1 MRARR
6 SVFGRLATGIVC
18 VILAGCGSRSA
29 AIPNSQAH
37 QAWAADLAVRG
48 ESGSTAGYK
57 PAIAPAWIGGEL
69 YGMTLKG
76 AAHDY
81 GSVYGVTSTGK
92 AFPLSS
98 FSVHSIMEQP
108 VTSLNGVLYGS
119 VTFSY
124 ADKNGS
130 VFGIDRKT
138 GKQVLSYNFQA
149 APDASLP
156 GALVDVGGM
165 LYATSESGGTNAA
178 GTIFSIDPSNGQEHL
193 LYSFQGAVDGRY
205 PMPVLANAGGVLF
218 GTTKDGGANN
228 AGAIFSFDT
237 QNGTFTLVY
246 TFGSSNPEQSNLAYV
261 NGKVFGDYASG
272 PASGTLFS
280 VDPTNDAVTPL
291 STNAE
296 LSQLIAGG
304 GNLYGLDPSGGTKED
319 GEIVKVDQTSG
330 TFSNVYYFPSIDL
343 APSGLT
349 FANGKFYSGGFPPGT
364 SPRGAILEFGQG
376 YQKTLYKF

>member
-6 SVFGRLATGIVC
+6 SVFGRLATGIVS

-69 YGMTLKG
+69 YRMTLKG

-130 VFGIDRKT
+130 GSTNAFTVTAVKA
-138 GKQVLSYNFQA
+138 GKCNILI
-149 APDASLP
+149 
-156 GALVDVGGM
+156 
-165 LYATSESGGTNAA
+165 SGG
-178 GTIFSIDPSNGQEHL
+178 
-193 LYSFQGAVDGRY
+193 
-205 PMPVLANAGGVLF
+205 F
-218 GTTKDGGANN
+218 GTT
-228 AGAIFSFDT
+228 
-237 QNGTFTLVY
+237 
-246 TFGSSNPEQSNLAYV
+246 
-261 NGKVFGDYASG
+261 
-272 PASGTLFS
+272 
-280 VDPTNDAVTPL
+280 VTVPV
-291 STNAE
+291 T
-296 LSQLIAGG
+296 
-304 GNLYGLDPSGGTKED
+304 
-319 GEIVKVDQTSG
+319 VH
-330 TFSNVYYFPSIDL
+330 
-343 APSGLT
+343 
-349 FANGKFYSGGFPPGT
+349 
-364 SPRGAILEFGQG
+364 
-376 YQKTLYKF
+376 